1 MNASST
7 RTAGGPTA
15 VTGIGMVTPGGV
27 DAASTW
33 RSVLAGRPTAAVD
46 PALSALGPLN
56 SCRVPDFDSPVLNR
70 KGRQL
75 LDPVSRF
82 ALAAVAEALQD
93 AALDPLQWDPPRVA
107 VIVGNCTGGTAT
119 VDRGHLV
126 LAQDGPSAVSP
137 YLHPAGLANMAGAQ
151 ISLRFRAMGPCLTVN
166 TACSSGAD
174 AIGLANTLLH
184 NQVCDIAV
192 ACGSEAAISPLMA
205 SGFHRINALSRNEKS
220 DLASRP
226 FDRDRDGFVLAEG
239 AAALVLERPEHAE
252 ARNARVRGR
261 LLAHAATCDSHHV
274 TAPHPEA
281 MGAEAAIRDALRAA
295 GAAPADV
302 GHVNAHGTSTKL
314 NDRVEAALLTRLFP
328 HRPPVT
334 SVKGALGHALGAA
347 GAIEAALTVLTLEHA
362 VVPPTAGLDVPD
374 ADIDIDVVTRAAR
387 PHRAQVAV
395 SNSSG
400 FGGHNAALVFAVP

>member
-239 AAALVLERPEHAE
+239 AAALILERPEHAE
-252 ARNARVRGR
+252 ARNARVRGGCWR
-261 LLAHAATCDSHHV
+261 TPRPATPI
-274 TAPHPEA
+274 T
-281 MGAEAAIRDALRAA
+281 
-295 GAAPADV
+295 
-302 GHVNAHGTSTKL
+302 
-314 NDRVEAALLTRLFP
+314 
-328 HRPPVT
+328 
-334 SVKGALGHALGAA
+334 
-347 GAIEAALTVLTLEHA
+347 
-362 VVPPTAGLDVPD
+362 
-374 ADIDIDVVTRAAR
+374 
-387 PHRAQVAV
+387 
-395 SNSSG
+395 
-400 FGGHNAALVFAVP
+400 